1 MYPNSGE
8 EDSIYWE
15 QFRKGEKQAFSRIYF
30 AHYNSLYYY
39 GLKICPDTEAV
50 KDTIHELFFRL
61 WNNRDKISQVTAV
74 KFYLLKALKRDLI
87 HKLQRDKKQVALHA
101 LATEIDIEFSPED
114 ILMQTEAD
122 DEQKK
127 LFVSLL
133 NTLPKRQK
141 EALYLKYYEDLSND
155 EIAEMMSMNYQSV
168 ANLLQRG
175 IKTLRENIKMLLLAS
190 FLQYYSLQ

>member
-1 MYPNSGE
+1 MYSGE

-15 QFRKGEKQAFSRIYF
+15 RFRKGDKQAFSAIYF
-30 AHYNSLYYY
+30 AHYNSLYHY
-39 GLKICPDTEAV
+39 GLKICPNAEAV
-50 KDTIHELFFRL
+50 KDAIHELFFRL
-61 WNNRDKISQVTAV
+61 WNTRDHANQVTAV
-74 KFYLLKALKRDLI
+74 KFYLLKALKRDLV
-87 HKLQRDKKQVALHA
+87 HKIDRDKKQVALHA

-122 DEQKK
+122 DAQKK

-175 IKTLRENIKMLLLAS
+175 IKTLRENIKMLFLAS